1 MSSFPVDWTAVGL
14 PAKGNLTG
22 PACGG
27 LLGLPSCSRE
37 EFFRDFGKR
46 HPVYAPYTTVVYSNV
61 GITLLGFVLE
71 TVSGRPFA
79 EYIRDAVTGPLG
91 LNSTTTGSE
100 PVDDSRAFIPESTP
114 ENPTWWGADMG
125 HPNL

>member
-1 MSSFPVDWTAVGL
+1 MSSFPVEWTEAGL
-14 PAKGNLTG
+14 PDLGNTTG

-27 LLGLPSCSRE
+27 LLGLPPCSRAQ
-37 EFFRDFGKR
+37 FFRDFGKR
-46 HPVYAPYTTVVYSNV
+46 HPIYAPYTTVAYSNA

-71 TVSGRPFA
+71 TVSGRGFA
-79 EYIRDAVTGPLG
+79 DYVRDAVTGPLG

-100 PVDDSRAFIPESTP
+100 PVDDARAFIPALEQIDSY
-114 ENPTWWGADMG
+114 WGVNLG

>member
-1 MSSFPVDWTAVGL
+1 MSSFPVDWTQLGL
-14 PAKGNLTG
+14 PDAGNATG

-27 LLGLPSCSRE
+27 LLGYPSCSRAQ
-37 EFFRDFGKR
+37 FFRDFGKP
-46 HPVYAPYTTVVYSNV
+46 HPVYASYSTVVYSNA

-71 TVSGRPFA
+71 TVSGRSFA
-79 EYIRDAVTGPLG
+79 DYMRDAVTGPLG

-100 PVDDSRAFIPESTP
+100 PVDDARSFIPDLPQEDSY
-114 ENPTWWGADMG
+114 WGVDLG